1 MEQTI
6 MNMVQGQ
13 IGYTF
18 QNPDLLR
25 QAFTR
30 RSYTQEN
37 GGENNEVLEF
47 IGDKALDLA
56 VVQLLIREFGKMND
70 GSPAVPDKSA
80 VIKIPLS
87 PPDAAAAP
95 NEFSCSRDEG
105 ELTKIKTRMV
115 EKRYLAR
122 KMEGLGFAKYIIMGE
137 GDRKNDIGSGASV
150 QEDLFEAIIGAV
162 TLDCG
167 WELSKICSVV
177 EGMLNINDFL
187 LNDGNNNYVQMI
199 QEWEES
205 VNHTL
210 PLYWFREGSHSSVAY
225 QMDIVTMGH
234 GAVFQ
239 TSPSYDDNVNY
250 YCDLKLLDELPVF
263 RGWGTSKSKA
273 RMNVCKLAYE
283 YLCREGFITEPDIRD
298 EIDEPT
304 EIFAINQL
312 EILSRRGYFSLPKY
326 DFEQEY
332 DKDGNPIWQCRCS
345 IEGYPPQTGEKCSSK
360 RDAKKSAALKMLF
373 YVLDHYES
381 RQNAEGYKL

>member
-6 MNMVQGQ
+6 MNMVQCQ

-137 GDRKNDIGSGASV
+137 GDRKNDIGSETSV
-150 QEDLFEAIIGAV
+150 KEDLFEAIVGAV

-167 WELSKICSVV
+167 WDLSRISSVV
-177 EGMLNINDFL
+177 ETMLCPDDFF
-187 LNDGNNNYVQMI
+187 LNDTDDNYVRLI
-199 QEWEES
+199 QEWEETVS
-205 VNHTL
+205 HTL
-210 PLYWFREGSHSSVAY
+210 PLFWFRDGSYDGVVYRLSVVDA
-225 QMDIVTMGH
+225 GH
-234 GAVFQ
+234 GIIYQAPPPYG
-239 TSPSYDDNVNY
+239 SNANY
-250 YCDLKLLDELPVF
+250 YCDLKLLDRLPVF
-263 RGWGTSKSKA
+263 RGWGTSKSEA

-283 YLCREGFITEPDIRD
+283 YLLQAGEIEPWSIRD

-304 EIFAINQL
+304 KEFAVNQL
-312 EILSRRGYFSLPKY
+312 ETLSRRGYFPLPKY

-381 RQNAEGYKL
+381 RQNAEGYK